1 MNNDRKPC
9 TVQRHTF
16 SGRKP
21 CIANTEREKN
31 TDAVQ
36 RHTFFDRKA
45 CVANINNGRR
55 PRSVQRHTISS
66 RKPCIASTEREKKAD
81 ETQRHTLKMQFACIN
96 YDIQKNLCTFQIFLT
111 CIFSSH
117 FCFSLKVIPR
127 QALPSAKKH
136 EKDLSFML
144 VGRRRDSVPIQKG
157 LYPRD
162 NLSIHRCI

>member
-1 MNNDRKPC
+1 MWLVQRHTIFDRKACIADINNDRTPC
-9 TVQRHTF
+9 SEQRHTF
-16 SGRKP
+16 SSRKP

-36 RHTFFDRKA
+36 RHTFS
-45 CVANINNGRR
+45 G
-55 PRSVQRHTISS
+55 

-81 ETQRHTLKMQFACIN
+81 VMQRHTLKMQFACIN

-144 VGRRRDSVPIQKG
+144 VGRRRNIVPIEKG